1 MIQSATVDRE
11 KLLKM
16 YPALSDLNI
25 EQLASLLRPESFLQL
40 PENTELFAEHQPCR
54 GFPLVLEGS
63 IRVIKQSAN
72 GRELMLYRVKPG
84 GSCIISS
91 SCLLGK
97 TQYNARGITETAIKL
112 LVLPLPLFSTLIT
125 ENTAFRDFV
134 FHLFSERISNLMELV
149 EEVAFTRLDQRLA
162 KQLISRSDN
171 VLNITHQQLAN
182 ELGSVREIVSR
193 LLKGFA
199 AQGLVGLS
207 REQIQ
212 ILNREKLTLLAT
224 M

>member
-25 EQLASLLRPESFLQL
+25 EQLASLLRPESLLQL

>member
-1 MIQSATVDRE
+1 MNQSATVDHE

-16 YPALSDLNI
+16 YPALSELHAD
-25 EQLASLLRPESFLQL
+25 QLTALLRPESILQL

-112 LVLPLPLFSTLIT
+112 LVLPVPLFSNLIIQ
-125 ENTAFRDFV
+125 NPAFRDFV
-134 FHLFSERISNLMELV
+134 FHLFSERIANLMELV
-149 EEVAFTRLDQRLA
+149 EEVAFSRLDQRLA
-162 KQLISRSDN
+162 KQLLSRPDD
-171 VLNITHQQLAN
+171 VLSITHQQLAN
-182 ELGSVREIVSR
+182 ELGSVREIISR

-199 AQGLVGLS
+199 TQGLLSLS
-207 REQIQ
+207 REQIT
-212 ILNREKLTLLAT
+212 ILDRKKLTELAS